1 MAITGQS
8 KRGSATR
15 EKLLVAA
22 RELFATRGYHATT
35 TALLA
40 DRTGIAEGTIYRH
53 FDGKD
58 ALYSAVCRG
67 VWERFESLALDPASA
82 SEPVR
87 ARLAATARRFIAEA
101 ASNPS
106 TMKLHDRPV
115 EVTALDEFARRAR
128 DRLREALTQLI
139 AAGKQ
144 EGAIRPGTAELW
156 ASLWSA
162 VIWSVCERVVNGEWT
177 ADHPNTTIAI
187 DAAWEMIQS
196 RVTSHESREG
206 AQ

>member
-1 MAITGQS
+1 MPISGQS
-8 KRGSATR
+8 RRGSATR

-22 RELFATRGYHATT
+22 RELFANRGYHATT

-67 VWERFESLALDPASA
+67 VWERFETLALDPATA
-82 SEPVR
+82 TEPAK

-101 ASNPS
+101 ARSPS
-106 TMKLHDRPV
+106 AVKLHDRPV
-115 EVTALDEFARRAR
+115 EATALDESARRAR
-128 DRLREALTQLI
+128 ERLREALTQLI

-144 EGAIRPGTAELW
+144 EGSIRAGTAELW
-156 ASLWSA
+156 SSLWSA
-162 VIWSVCERVVNGEWT
+162 VIWSVCERVVQGDWT
-177 ADHPNTTIAI
+177 ADHPNTAAAI
-187 DAAWEMIQS
+187 DAAWEMIAARESSTS
-196 RVTSHESREG
+196 RLE
-206 AQ
+206 A

>member
-1 MAITGQS
+1 MTISGQS
-8 KRGSATR
+8 RRGSATR
-15 EKLLVAA
+15 EKLLTAA

-53 FDGKD
+53 YEGKD

-82 SEPVR
+82 SEPAQ

-101 ASNPS
+101 AKNPS
-106 TMKLHDRPV
+106 SVRLHDRPV
-115 EVTALDEFARRAR
+115 EATALDEQARRAR
-128 DRLREALTQLI
+128 ERLREALTQLI

-144 EGAIRPGTAELW
+144 EGSIRAGTAELW
-156 ASLWSA
+156 SSLWGA
-162 VIWSVCERVVNGEWT
+162 VIWSVCERVVNGEWS
-177 ADHPNTTIAI
+177 ADHPNVTAAI
-187 DAAWEMIQS
+187 DAAWEMIATRDSSTS
-196 RVTSHESREG
+196 RLE
-206 AQ
+206 A

>member
-1 MAITGQS
+1 MPISGQS

-22 RELFATRGYHATT
+22 RELFASRGYHATT

-67 VWERFESLALDPASA
+67 VWERFESLALDPVSA

-101 ASNPS
+101 ARNPS
-106 TMKLHDRPV
+106 AVKLHDRPA
-115 EVTALDEFARRAR
+115 EATALDESARRAR
-128 DRLREALTQLI
+128 EREREALTQLI

-144 EGAIRPGTAELW
+144 EGSIRAGTAELW

-162 VIWSVCERVVNGEWT
+162 VIWSVCERVVQGDWT
-177 ADHPNTTIAI
+177 ADHPNVTAAI
-187 DAAWEMIQS
+187 DAAWEMVAN
-196 RVTSHESREG
+196 RRDDGTPG
-206 AQ
+206 

>member
-1 MAITGQS
+1 MPISGQS
-8 KRGSATR
+8 RRGSATR

-22 RELFATRGYHATT
+22 RELFASRGYHATT

-67 VWERFESLALDPASA
+67 VWERFESLALDPASSA
-82 SEPVR
+82 DPAK

-101 ASNPS
+101 ARNPS
-106 TMKLHDRPV
+106 AVKLHDRPV
-115 EVTALDEFARRAR
+115 EGTALDESSRRAR
-128 DRLREALTQLI
+128 ERLREALTQLI

-144 EGAIRPGTAELW
+144 EGTIRPGTAELW
-156 ASLWSA
+156 ASLWGA
-162 VIWSVCERVVNGEWT
+162 VVWSVCERVVNGEWT
-177 ADHPNTTIAI
+177 PDHPNTTAAI
-187 DAAWEMIQS
+187 DAAWEMIATRESSTS
-196 RVTSHESREG
+196 RLE
-206 AQ
+206 A